1 MFYVELGCLM
11 SDVQVK
17 VITVYRGKL
26 IRNFCKSFLLAII
39 ILTSFNYTA
48 FRAIA
53 AEGLD
58 LSDKPIPMKK
68 AEEFPLR
75 VPPLIQWGDDFLGT
89 GNIPSGV
96 DLPTGAVW
104 IPSLWIYGN
113 SRTSYNYV
121 DPGDTAGKVSEIVT
135 RLDLNFNLKL
145 TGTERIFMQV
155 QPLRHRGETTGYS
168 FQPSDRDFTNALNM
182 DISAFF
188 FEGDFGE
195 IFPLLDPDDSRALDI
210 GIAFGRQPV
219 FFQEGI
225 MLNDTIDA
233 IGLTRDTL
241 IFKDIVDA
249 RMSVLFG
256 WSNLD
261 RDNNVRDENA
271 KLFGIFTETD
281 LRTSTVALDAAYV
294 MTDDDSEMGG
304 DGLYFGLSS
313 VQRIEDFNVGVY
325 LNTSFALDD
334 ETNGVRSGTLLFSE
348 ISTEPGQNHDV
359 IYLNSFVGLDDYSS
373 AARGKGTG
381 GPLGRVG
388 ILFAGVGIG
397 NYPAALGNRA
407 NESIGGALGYQKFFN
422 DDRTNLTTEIGGIAT
437 IASNNSIRDSFG
449 LGMRL
454 QQKILTRYLF
464 QSDAFIANRENDSTL
479 YGTRT
484 EIRVQ
489 F

>member
-1 MFYVELGCLM
+1 MLDRSINIFSKKRIISTKQILMPVLCLL
-11 SDVQVK
+11 
-17 VITVYRGKL
+17 L
-26 IRNFCKSFLLAII
+26 IGISNFS
-39 ILTSFNYTA
+39 A
-48 FRAIA
+48 FRVDA
-53 AEGLD
+53 AERLD
-58 LSDKPIPMKK
+58 LLDKPIPMKK
-68 AEEFPLR
+68 AEEFPER

-89 GNIPSGV
+89 GNIPSGI

-104 IPSLWIYGN
+104 IPSLWVYGS

-121 DPGDTAGKVSEIVT
+121 DPGDNDERVSEVVT

-145 TGTERIFMQV
+145 TGTERVFMQL

-168 FQPSDRDFTNALNM
+168 FQPSGRGFTNALNL
-182 DISAFF
+182 DIASLF

-210 GIAFGRQPV
+210 GIALGRQPI

-241 IFKDIVDA
+241 IFEDIIDT
-249 RMSVLFG
+249 RLSVLFG

-271 KLFGIFTETD
+271 KLLGVFTETD
-281 LRTSTVALDAAYV
+281 LRFSTVALDAAYV
-294 MTDDDSEMGG
+294 ITDDDTNIGG
-304 DGLYFGLSS
+304 DGLYLGLSS
-313 VQRIEDFNVGVY
+313 VQRIRDYNIAGYV
-325 LNTSFALDD
+325 NTSIALDD
-334 ETNGVRSGTLLFSE
+334 ESAGVKSGLLFFLEMSM
-348 ISTEPGQNHDV
+348 EPPQTHDV
-359 IYLNSFVGLDDYSS
+359 VYLNSFVGFDDYSS

-381 GPLGRVG
+381 GPLGRAG
-388 ILFAGVGIG
+388 ILFAAVGIG
-397 NYPAALGNRA
+397 NYPAALDNRA
-407 NESIGGALGYQKFFN
+407 NDVFGGALGYQKFFN
-422 DDRTNLTTEIGGIAT
+422 GDRTNLTMEVGGIASRKSGGP
-437 IASNNSIRDSFG
+437 IQEGVG

-464 QSDAFIANRENDSTL
+464 QSDAFIADRENSSRS
-479 YGTRT
+479 YGIRT
-484 EIRVQ
+484 ELQIQ